1 MERSS
6 EIEGR
11 ERPTD
16 RETGRRR
23 VRERERERRMSEGYK
38 ATKLGQ
44 FRLVRDRLRFRLDRR
59 NVHGTRDLSS
69 DQFPLSMM
77 IPTLSRRSTNIY
89 NTFFFTRSFRVY
101 LLSFSALS
109 ILLSRD
115 IAITLLSFPY
125 SSIGNLKKSFVS
137 IFESEKMRDRER
149 SAGEEKRFQRD
160 SSRCRLT
167 DRLLDPRS
175 FLPRSHEFARLFL
188 PSLPIFFFQWF
199 LSRS

>member
-23 VRERERERRMSEGYK
+23 VRERERRMSEGYK

-77 IPTLSRRSTNIY
+77 IPRSLDQYITR
-89 NTFFFTRSFRVY
+89 FFFTRFFRVY
-101 LLSFSALS
+101 LPSFSALS
-109 ILLSRD
+109 ILFARYCNYVIIL
-115 IAITLLSFPY
+115 P
-125 SSIGNLKKSFVS
+125 FV
-137 IFESEKMRDRER
+137 FEYRKSEKVL
-149 SAGEEKRFQRD
+149 RFH
-160 SSRCRLT
+160 
-167 DRLLDPRS
+167 
-175 FLPRSHEFARLFL
+175 F
-188 PSLPIFFFQWF
+188 
-199 LSRS
+199 

>member
-23 VRERERERRMSEGYK
+23 VRERERRMSEGYK

-89 NTFFFTRSFRVY
+89 NTFFFTRFFRVY
-101 LLSFSALS
+101 LPSFSALS
-109 ILLSRD
+109 ILFARYCNYVIIL
-115 IAITLLSFPY
+115 P
-125 SSIGNLKKSFVS
+125 FV
-137 IFESEKMRDRER
+137 FEYRKSEKVL
-149 SAGEEKRFQRD
+149 RFH
-160 SSRCRLT
+160 
-167 DRLLDPRS
+167 
-175 FLPRSHEFARLFL
+175 F
-188 PSLPIFFFQWF
+188 
-199 LSRS
+199 